1 MLPYLNFNELIT
13 ADLMTEINAD
23 KTKMILK
30 DLVQFTQNNVE
41 KYNRLYFEKKM
52 RKKKINRRK

>member
-1 MLPYLNFNELIT
+1 MDTTQFTMLPYLNFNELIT

-41 KYNRLYFEKKM
+41 KYNRLYFEKK
-52 RKKKINRRK
+52 